1 MKKAFAFVL
10 AAVMMLT
17 LVACGN
23 ADGQKDDGKKN
34 EHEVNLMD
42 EYTVKDPEG
51 VEYDQRVALYMPIL
65 ESAEEYTTGARSSYT
80 VLYGKENKGVFMT
93 SVVIYDSEES
103 AAAAQKS
110 SENANAKVDGKAV
123 ITESDATFFTAMEE
137 FFPDFQSWIDTMQQ
151 AGMTQLD

>member
-110 SENANAKVDGKAV
+110 S
-123 ITESDATFFTAMEE
+123 DATFFTAMEE